1 MVMKMFTE
9 LSGEALALPNSIKYK
24 ELYMVQ
30 PLNNGTF
37 PDYRDLLKEKFAAEK
52 AKKYSFSLQYCAD
65 RLQVS
70 KTFVKLVFDKK
81 RHFSMDTL
89 PRLWDLFK
97 LTHKERLHLTF
108 LFCHTI
114 SDSDLLKNQFALVMK
129 NVENETLVVSDA
141 TQVSY

>member
-1 MVMKMFTE
+1 MFQE
-9 LSGEALALPNSIKYK
+9 LSGEAIALPSPLQQK
-24 ELYMVQ
+24 EFFMIQ
-30 PLNNGTF
+30 PTHIGSY
-37 PDYRDLLKEKFAAEK
+37 PDYRDFLKEKFVAEK
-52 AKKYSFSLQYCAD
+52 TKKYSFSLQYCAD

-97 LTHKERLHLTF
+97 LSDKERLHLTF

-114 SDSDLLKNQFALVMK
+114 SDSDLLKIQFELVMR
-129 NVENETLVVSDA
+129 NVQNETLTVRSA
-141 TQVSY
+141 TEVSY